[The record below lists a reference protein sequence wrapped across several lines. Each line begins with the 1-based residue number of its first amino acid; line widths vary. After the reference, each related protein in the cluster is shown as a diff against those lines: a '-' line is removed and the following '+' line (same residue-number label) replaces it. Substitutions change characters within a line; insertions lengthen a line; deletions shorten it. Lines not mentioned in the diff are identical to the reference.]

1 MDILVEG
8 VSSCKKASK
17 CSASD
22 PEQEDMLA
30 GVKGSSPPLPLS
42 DDGAGADVWG
52 PQPSA
57 QAEQE
62 AAQLSSAACREEA

>member
-1 MDILVEG
+1 
-8 VSSCKKASK
+8 
-17 CSASD
+17 
-22 PEQEDMLA
+22 MLA
-30 GVKGSSPPLPLS
+30 GVKGSSPSLPLS
-42 DDGAGADVWG
+42 GDGAGADVWG

>member
-1 MDILVEG
+1 
-8 VSSCKKASK
+8 
-17 CSASD
+17 
-22 PEQEDMLA
+22 MLA